1 MARRKLSE
9 HAKVSLFRWWFVG
22 ALYFFL
28 ALGTGWGNSLSA
40 LDLVFFLSI
49 GIGLATAF
57 IFNPIIYG
65 MFDLRRDGKSLN
77 QAYYAQPVWKRVLQ
91 KLREIGK
98 CTVVV
103 VLVYIT
109 YQLINIA
116 LISAR
121 SLPPETVV
129 LKGEPFLFT
138 TLFLLYYNLISTLV
152 HKAIAAVASAGS
164 IQNKVGK

>member
-1 MARRKLSE
+1 MAMKKFSE
-9 HAKVSLFRWWFVG
+9 HTKVALFRWWFVG

-77 QAYYAQPVWKRVLQ
+77 KAYYTQPVWKRVLQ
-91 KLREIGK
+91 KLREVGK
-98 CTVVV
+98 CTIVV

-121 SLPPETVV
+121 SLPPDTVV
-129 LKGEPFLFT
+129 LKGEPILFT
-138 TLFLLYYNLISTLV
+138 TFFLCYYNLISALV
-152 HKAIAAVASAGS
+152 RKAAESVRS
-164 IQNKVGK
+164 IQNKDGK

>member
-1 MARRKLSE
+1 MAMKKLSE
-9 HAKVSLFRWWFVG
+9 HTKVSLFRWWFVG

-57 IFNPIIYG
+57 IFNPIMYG
-65 MFDLRRDGKSLN
+65 MFDLRRGGKSLN

-121 SLPPETVV
+121 SLPPDTVV

-138 TLFLLYYNLISTLV
+138 TLFLCYYNLLSALV
-152 HKAIAAVASAGS
+152 RKAADSVRS
-164 IQNKVGK
+164 IQNKDGN

>member
-1 MARRKLSE
+1 MAMKRLSE
-9 HAKVSLFRWWFVG
+9 HTKVSLFRWWFVG

-28 ALGTGWGNSLSA
+28 ALGTGWGNSFSA

-65 MFDLRRDGKSLN
+65 MFDLRRNGKSLN

-91 KLREIGK
+91 KLWEIGK

-103 VLVYIT
+103 VLVFIT
-109 YQLINIA
+109 YQLVNIA
-116 LISAR
+116 IISVR
-121 SLPPETVV
+121 SLPPDTVV
-129 LKGEPFLFT
+129 LKGEPFLFAT
-138 TLFLLYYNLISTLV
+138 FFVCYYNIISTLLRKV
-152 HKAIAAVASAGS
+152 NDSVRS
-164 IQNKVGK
+164 IQNKDGK